1 MSASDD
7 SSSSS
12 SNSSSSSSSELIGMK
27 TNIMGTGPSESWL
40 IVSSE
45 LKQHGAFDDRYE
57 RRQACDCNT
66 CQKKPGTSWGNS
78 CEGVLSALL
87 ALYAHYSGSAQDSGW
102 RWIAKSNPRG
112 DHSHQWFPP
121 QSSIATLNFAK
132 KLPLT
137 SGEAKKFIT
146 AMSDAVSGSSTGKT
160 SSNTGK
166 RKRSRRSS
174 TLSKVN
180 QLQVNQHVKSPRTSP
195 RSSPQTSI

>member
-1 MSASDD
+1 
-7 SSSSS
+7 
-12 SNSSSSSSSELIGMK
+12 MK

-40 IVSSE
+40 NVSSE

-174 TLSKVN
+174 TLSKG
-180 QLQVNQHVKSPRTSP
+180 KSA
-195 RSSPQTSI
+195 SSKSTR

>member
-40 IVSSE
+40 NVSSE
-45 LKQHGAFDDRYE
+45 LKQRGAFDDRYE

-146 AMSDAVSGSSTGKT
+146 AMSDAMSGSSTGKHL
-160 SSNTGK
+160 SNTGK
-166 RKRSRRSS
+166 RQRSRRSS
-174 TLSKVN
+174 TLSKGKSATR
-180 QLQVNQHVKSPRTSP
+180 KSPRLSP
-195 RSSPQTSI
+195 PSSQTSI

>member
-1 MSASDD
+1 
-7 SSSSS
+7 
-12 SNSSSSSSSELIGMK
+12 MK
-27 TNIMGTGPSESWL
+27 TNIMGNGNPSESWL
-40 IVSSE
+40 NVSSE
-45 LKQHGAFDDRYE
+45 LQQQGAFDDRLE

-66 CQKKPGTSWGNS
+66 CRKKPGSSWGNS
-78 CEGVLSALL
+78 CEGVLSAFRV
-87 ALYAHYSGSAQDSGW
+87 LYDSGSAQDSGW

-146 AMSDAVSGSSTGKT
+146 AMSDAVSGSSTGKHL
-160 SSNTGK
+160 SSTGK
-166 RKRSRRSS
+166 RSTRSS
-174 TLSKVN
+174 TLSKGKSASSKSAR
-180 QLQVNQHVKSPRTSP
+180 KSPRLSP

>member
-1 MSASDD
+1 
-7 SSSSS
+7 
-12 SNSSSSSSSELIGMK
+12 MK
-27 TNIMGTGPSESWL
+27 TNIMGNGNPSESWL
-40 IVSSE
+40 NVSSE
-45 LKQHGAFDDRYE
+45 LQQQGAFDDRLE

-146 AMSDAVSGSSTGKT
+146 AMSDALSGSSTGKN

>member
-1 MSASDD
+1 
-7 SSSSS
+7 
-12 SNSSSSSSSELIGMK
+12 MK

-40 IVSSE
+40 NVSSE

-174 TLSKVN
+174 TLSKGKSATR
-180 QLQVNQHVKSPRTSP
+180 KSPRLSP
-195 RSSPQTSI
+195 PSSQTSI

>member
-1 MSASDD
+1 
-7 SSSSS
+7 
-12 SNSSSSSSSELIGMK
+12 MK
-27 TNIMGTGPSESWL
+27 TNIMGNGNPSESWL
-40 IVSSE
+40 NVSSE
-45 LKQHGAFDDRYE
+45 LQQQGAFDDRLE

-66 CQKKPGTSWGNS
+66 CRKKPGTSWGNS
-78 CEGVLSALL
+78 CEGVLSAFRV
-87 ALYAHYSGSAQDSGW
+87 LYDSGSAQDSGW
-102 RWIAKSNPRG
+102 RWIAKSNLRG

-121 QSSIATLNFAK
+121 QSSIATLNFTK

-137 SGEAKKFIT
+137 SGQAKKFIT
-146 AMSDAVSGSSTGKT
+146 AMSDAVSGSSTGKHL
-160 SSNTGK
+160 SSTGK